1 MRKIW
6 NTHFRDVAFSK
17 NTNFSKCSECIV
29 LKAQMKSATTKE
41 LEERARGRL
50 NKHNKTIM
58 CGRYCYYAHIIMS
71 EWFPKEYLS
80 IIHDKMDKTKTSIP
94 RLRVKSKSIVGTNLG
109 LSLTGM
115 LTHGH
120 NTRGFGHFSLPFVH
134 MGSQFTITSLAKC
147 WGTLK
152 NHTLICMVI
161 YFMRLE
167 VQETHFQMH
176 YLTLAFIQNVE
187 CTRMIFYLM
196 EDQKVR
202 MLILDLF
209 LHIYCYS
216 WTMQRVI
223 IRIVTFSCFYHF

>member
-1 MRKIW
+1 M
-6 NTHFRDVAFSK
+6 
-17 NTNFSKCSECIV
+17 
-29 LKAQMKSATTKE
+29 LKAQMKSTTTKE

-50 NKHNKTIM
+50 NKHNKTVM
-58 CGRYCYYAHIIMS
+58 CGRYCYYAHRIVS
-71 EWFPKEYLS
+71 ERFPKEYLS

-94 RLRVKSKSIVGTNLG
+94 RLRLKSKSIAGTNLG

-120 NTRGFGHFSLPFVH
+120 NTGGFGHFSLPFVH
-134 MGSQFTITSLAKC
+134 MGSQFTITSLAKFLRDLEDPHLDVYGDLLYETGSSRNPLSNALLDTC
-147 WGTLK
+147 
-152 NHTLICMVI
+152 I
-161 YFMRLE
+161 YSKCR
-167 VQETHFQMH
+167 
-176 YLTLAFIQNVE
+176 

-202 MLILDLF
+202 MLVLNIF

-223 IRIVTFSCFYHF
+223 IRIDTFSCFYHF